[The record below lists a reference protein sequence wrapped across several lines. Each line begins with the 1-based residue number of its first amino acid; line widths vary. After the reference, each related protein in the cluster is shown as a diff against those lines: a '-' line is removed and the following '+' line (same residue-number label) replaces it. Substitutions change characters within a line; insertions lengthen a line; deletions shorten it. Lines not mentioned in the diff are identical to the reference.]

1 MYILYVF
8 YDVSFESMSSK
19 NINCALHIKLMC
31 YILAF
36 MNIKR
41 KESIKFFAEKKTR
54 EQKKT
59 SCEWYR
65 KNEGI
70 KETGKS
76 PKLFQ
81 IPISINMTE
90 INEITM

>member
-1 MYILYVF
+1 
-8 YDVSFESMSSK
+8 MSSK
-19 NINCALHIKLMC
+19 SINCALHIKLMC

-36 MNIKR
+36 MHIKR
-41 KESIKFFAEKKTR
+41 KESITFFAEKKRLEST
-54 EQKKT
+54 KS
-59 SCEWYR
+59 SCKRYR
-65 KNEGI
+65 TNEGME
-70 KETGKS
+70 ETGKS